1 MTGPLVCGHPTP
13 NGPCTRKVLAGA
25 GGCGYHPAPADPPEQ
40 RQPEPMA
47 TCDCE
52 RPLVLGRA
60 YDDTP
65 MRCFLCT
72 KPVEVLLNAEGGPG
86 QVDQIEARKNGD
98 DPVQDHDRLLLG
110 LLGLGEQDQ

>member
-1 MTGPLVCGHPTP
+1 
-13 NGPCTRKVLAGA
+13 
-25 GGCGYHPAPADPPEQ
+25 
-40 RQPEPMA
+40 MA

-72 KPVEVLLNAEGGPG
+72 KPVAALLDAEGGPG
-86 QVDQIEARKNGD
+86 QVDQVMARVEANGG
-98 DPVQDHDRLLLG
+98 DPVQDHQQLVLRLLG
-110 LLGLGEQDQ
+110 LEAGEQDQ